1 MGILPTR
8 LDGIV
13 HAFHANCQ
21 AMHLVASSACLVCH
35 RNLAFEGYEHHN
47 GRSTELTYSE
57 SGAFGQDPPGNPSET
72 STDSGAFLPD
82 DVSNNDDDDVLQ

>member
-1 MGILPTR
+1 
-8 LDGIV
+8 
-13 HAFHANCQ
+13 
-21 AMHLVASSACLVCH
+21 MHLVASSACLVCH
-35 RNLAFEGYEHHN
+35 RNLAFEEYELHS

-72 STDSGAFLPD
+72 STDSGAFLAD